1 LEETSGKGIDGII
14 DFVGSNESLALAM
27 KLSRPQ
33 GRVVLVG
40 MDMGTVEV
48 GWNKIATSC
57 EFAISLGSTRRDLE
71 EVCDLASVGKLKID
85 VDRFPFDKVPDAY
98 QALRDGKLK
107 GRAVVTFD

>member
-1 LEETSGKGIDGII
+1 
-14 DFVGSNESLALAM
+14 M
-27 KLSRPQ
+27 KISRPQ
-33 GRVVLVG
+33 GRIALVG

-71 EVCDLASVGKLKID
+71 EVCLLAAEGKLKID
-85 VDRFPFDKVPDAY
+85 VDRFPFDKVPEAY
-98 QALRDGKLK
+98 DALRNGKLK